1 MNPAPPAAKPVRAA
15 ADVAKSVQLSE
26 PAAKLLTPQLTPR
39 QFFDIIAAS
48 PALADDAIRFLSAA
62 LPKREAVFWGIL
74 CVKHAI
80 AKPAP
85 EAAKAIAA
93 AEAWVKDQSETN
105 RRAAESAA
113 DAAGHGTPAGCLAAA
128 SFWSGSSIA
137 PAHLAPVPPKED
149 LTATAVTG
157 AILLASIS
165 APGGPEL
172 AKAKFV
178 SLGADVASGKARA

>member
-1 MNPAPPAAKPVRAA
+1 
-15 ADVAKSVQLSE
+15 VALSE
-26 PAAKLLTPQLTPR
+26 PAAKLLAPQLTPR
-39 QFFDIIAAS
+39 QFFDIIAAV
-48 PALADDAIRFLSAA
+48 PALADDAIRFLASA

-93 AEAWVKDQSETN
+93 AEAWVKDQSEST

-113 DAAGHGTPAGCLAAA
+113 EAAGYSTPAGCLAAA
-128 SFWSGSSIA
+128 SFWSGGSIA
-137 PAHLAPVPPKED
+137 PPHLAPVPPKDE
-149 LTATAVTG
+149 LTASAVAG
-157 AILLASIS
+157 AILLASIA

-178 SLGADVASGKARA
+178 SLGADVASGKVRA